1 MEFALSDDQKM
12 FQSSIQGYLNENA
25 PLDQIRA
32 AANGNQDVMAQ
43 LKTGLLELGLA
54 HILVP
59 DTHGGLGLGLL
70 DSILVQEAL
79 GRVVAPYDFTALA
92 LAITGL
98 RLAGSERQ
106 QTEWFSE
113 LISGDVEFGVALTEH
128 VGAREQAGVVSS
140 EAGLSGKSLFV
151 LNAAAATHFMVC
163 DRQGGLYIVA
173 RDAAGLS
180 LNMLDTIDRTRNFCE
195 LVFDHTPAIHLSAED
210 ETGTAAN
217 QMVAIGRLLL
227 AADTLGASQ
236 TMLDKA
242 VAYAG
247 ERKQFN
253 RLIGSFQ
260 SVKHLCAEM
269 AAQIEPA
276 RSLIWHTA
284 YLLDEQSDEA
294 NLMVCLAKSHLA
306 EIGTHIARTA
316 TEVHGGMGF
325 TDLLGLH
332 YWFKRIGANRQLLG
346 SPETVRSEAARLQ
359 GWV

>member
-12 FQSSIQGYLNENA
+12 FQSSVQAYLADNA
-25 PLDQIRA
+25 PLDLIRTAADGSHDTA
-32 AANGNQDVMAQ
+32 AA
-43 LKTGLLELGLA
+43 LKAGLLDLGLA

-59 DTHGGLGLGLL
+59 ESHGGLGLGLL
-70 DSILVQEAL
+70 DSVLVQEAL
-79 GRVVAPYDFTALA
+79 GGVVAPYDFTALA

-98 RLAGSERQ
+98 RLAGTEQ
-106 QTEWFSE
+106 QKTEWFFG

-128 VGAREQAGVVSS
+128 VGARENAGVMASS
-140 EAGLSGKSLFV
+140 DGLNGKSLFV

-163 DRQGGLYIVA
+163 DRAGGLHIVE
-173 RDAAGLS
+173 RDAPGLDV
-180 LNMLDTIDRTRNFCE
+180 NTLDTIDRTRNFGE
-195 LVFDHTPAIHLSAED
+195 LVFDNTPSIPLGPEGKSGD
-210 ETGTAAN
+210 AADR
-217 QMVAIGRLLL
+217 MVSVGRLLL

-253 RLIGSFQ
+253 RVIGSFQ
-260 SVKHLCAEM
+260 SVKHLCADM

-276 RSLIWHTA
+276 RSLVWHAA

-294 NLMVCLAKSHLA
+294 SLLICLAKSHLA
-306 EIGTHIARTA
+306 ETGTHIARTA

-346 SPETVRSEAARLQ
+346 SPEAVRSEAARLQ